1 MPEDLVIGF
10 DEGDGWG
17 FVAAACRAPLS
28 EPWLG
33 PGSALALLATAFFVG
48 ADVSGFPAG
57 VIRFV
62 LGAFP
67 VFATILLT
75 LVLAAF
81 LLPPIPALGS
91 SFFSVNSNAGLGR
104 VRSCGDRPWGER
116 SCGDKRVTRAAGF
129 TPAAAAALATAGV
142 NAGTAFALCCISG
155 FTMIWLS

>member
-81 LLPPIPALGS
+81 LLPPIPAFGS

-104 VRSCGDRPWGER
+104 VR

-142 NAGTAFALCCISG
+142 NAGAAFALCCISG